1 VTTKRER
8 RAWVIG
14 LSVFAALLALGI
26 AVDVFNAPTSATR
39 TASAAATPRPDPAA
53 PSCHR
58 QVTGWQA
65 SAGHTYVRKATAD
78 AARVA
83 RLARAHQ
90 EAALRRGGAG
100 LAAAVRQAA
109 AHSLP
114 SCLDTHGY
122 YRAALADLSAAA
134 RAAARGNGNAVLRWV
149 RAARQL
155 MAKAEHEL
163 APAHRTQHRTA
174 ARPASP
180 SSAAG
185 ATPGRAATPRPGATA
200 GRCYPLNHAG
210 RCYAPGEP
218 CPDSD
223 LGVAGIAG
231 DGQTIVCEDVHGLRW
246 VPTGRAGRGTA
257 QRIRRLITPDAGHRR
272 HITLDNA
279 PIPANRP
286 YLHASGVK
294 RRSGP

>member
-1 VTTKRER
+1 MTTKRER

-26 AVDVFNAPTSATR
+26 AVDVFSAPTSATR
-39 TASAAATPRPDPAA
+39 TAAAAATPRPDPAA
-53 PSCHR
+53 PSCR
-58 QVTGWQA
+58 QQVTGWQT

-83 RLARAHQ
+83 RLARAHR

-100 LAAAVRQAA
+100 LATAAHRAA

-122 YRAALADLSAAA
+122 YRTAMADLSAAA
-134 RAAARGNGNAVLRWV
+134 RAAARGKGNAVLRWV
-149 RAARQL
+149 RAAWQL
-155 MAKAEHEL
+155 MAKVEDEL
-163 APAHRTQHRTA
+163 APAHHTQHRTA
-174 ARPASP
+174 ARPAP
-180 SSAAG
+180 SSPDRAA
-185 ATPGRAATPRPGATA
+185 APGRAATPGPGAAA

-210 RCYAPGEP
+210 RCYVPGEP
-218 CPDSD
+218 CRDSD

-246 VPTGRAGRGTA
+246 VPTG
-257 QRIRRLITPDAGHRR
+257 
-272 HITLDNA
+272 
-279 PIPANRP
+279 
-286 YLHASGVK
+286 
-294 RRSGP
+294 